1 VGHMSVSRLAI
12 AFLAFAIGAA
22 VVSALAANPDERP
35 PPMSPVTA
43 PAAAGSEAN
52 AATGANAATRTKSD
66 RLAIPSA
73 KPRPLSW
80 ACPQQ
85 PWPYGCQW
93 REKPTRKVLRPSRP
107 R

>member
-1 VGHMSVSRLAI
+1 MGRMSVSRLAV

-22 VVSALAANPDERP
+22 VVSALAANPDERS

-43 PAAAGSEAN
+43 PAAVGSEAN

-73 KPRPLSW
+73 KPRPLTW

-93 REKPTRKVLRPSRP
+93 REKPTRKVVRPSRP
-107 R
+107 S

>member
-1 VGHMSVSRLAI
+1 MSVSKLAGG
-12 AFLAFAIGAA
+12 FLALAIGAA

-35 PPMSPVTA
+35 PPMSPVTV

-52 AATGANAATRTKSD
+52 AATGANAAARTKSD

-73 KPRPLSW
+73 KPRPLTR

-107 R
+107 S

>member
-1 VGHMSVSRLAI
+1 MSVSRLAV

-35 PPMSPVTA
+35 PPMSPVVG
-43 PAAAGSEAN
+43 GSEAN
-52 AATGANAATRTKSD
+52 AATGKNGGGGEKSD
-66 RLAIPSA
+66 RLAIPTA
-73 KPRPLSW
+73 KSRPLSW

-93 REKPTRKVLRPSRP
+93 REKPTRKVVRPSRP
-107 R
+107 S

>member
-1 VGHMSVSRLAI
+1 VGHMSVSRLAV

-43 PAAAGSEAN
+43 GPEAN
-52 AATGANAATRTKSD
+52 AATGVNAVARTKSD
-66 RLAIPSA
+66 RLAIPTA
-73 KPRPLSW
+73 KPRPLTW

-93 REKPTRKVLRPSRP
+93 REKPTRKVVRPSRP
-107 R
+107 S